1 MNKVILMS
9 DPKTKIYP
17 GVEFIKKLTTEYRKN
32 LSEIIKNLV
41 PEIYE
46 CVKHAGFRVNK
57 NDENLYR
64 LKIQKAN
71 DFASIGGLFTNKI
84 FENRERQTDRE
95 GKLLKL
101 SLLNLKSRF
110 QNMDNEFDKA
120 KLEKS
125 LANENF
131 DSRKIFSITKIIL
144 DIREVRNDLEHE
156 DVDNENTLSQ
166 ALLMHSFFNR
176 LMDLIPVHIK
186 EASDDAKELEK
197 FLKESHLKMIKTS
210 YEDSAFENDESQDE
224 KIQNINLENLEKKL
238 SETLKET
245 IKEEINKQTK
255 NLRGLSISKGLEMHS
270 PKRSS
275 GSTENAKPLEFL
287 RNSKK
292 EMDDLQADLNQMSK
306 ELLPEEYLREQ
317 SYDLH
322 TEYKNKLSKI
332 GVLKKSE
339 SETKNDLTNLGRK
352 IYTLM
357 NNEMNFDWWD
367 CILNSRIMKNIIK
380 HKIYDAEEFKAKE
393 IYPGYLFKTEIKD
406 LGVFTKRDKRSKE
419 IMDLQIKLFW
429 KEIQDIIKSHFYFD
443 YILNSNNSPWKGT
456 SPVFFKNESI
466 ENKKIREDVINYLKK
481 SDPKRINQD
490 IFSTFSTSYVR
501 KFKEIMDQFPETKF
515 TWGEI
520 EYQKSLP
527 EKPYNSDDFFTGHYI
542 QVLK

>member
-46 CVKHAGFRVNK
+46 CVTQAGFRVNK
-57 NDENLYR
+57 NDANLYR
-64 LKIQKAN
+64 LKIEKAN

-84 FENRERQTDRE
+84 FENRERKTDRE
-95 GKLLKL
+95 GKLVKL
-101 SLLNLKSRF
+101 SLSTLKSKF

-120 KLEKS
+120 KLQQS
-125 LANENF
+125 LTNENF
-131 DSRKIFSITKIIL
+131 DSKKIFSITKIIL

-156 DVDNENTLSQ
+156 DVDNDYTLSQ
-166 ALLMHSFFNR
+166 AFLMYSLFYR

-186 EASDDAKELEK
+186 EASDDARELEK
-197 FLKESHLKMIKTS
+197 FLKESHLKMIKTL

-224 KIQNINLENLEKKL
+224 KNKNIDLENLEKN
-238 SETLKET
+238 
-245 IKEEINKQTK
+245 INE
-255 NLRGLSISKGLEMHS
+255 LRREVRELSISKDREIHS
-270 PKRSS
+270 SKSS
-275 GSTENAKPLEFL
+275 FHSVKEAKPLEFL
-287 RNSKK
+287 RGSKEEKDYLHEEK
-292 EMDDLQADLNQMSK
+292 ERDYLDKELNQMSK

-332 GVLKKSE
+332 GVLKKTE

-393 IYPGYLFKTEIKD
+393 IYPGYLFKTKFKG
-406 LGVFTKRDKRSKE
+406 LGEFTERDKQSKE

-429 KEIQDIIKSHFYFD
+429 KEIQDVIKSHLYFD
-443 YILNSNNSPWKGT
+443 YILNSNNFPWKKT
-456 SPVFFKNESI
+456 SPVFIKNESN
-466 ENKKIREDVINYLKK
+466 EDKKIREDVINYLEKN
-481 SDPKRINQD
+481 DPKRINQD

-501 KFKEIMDQFPETKF
+501 KFKETMDQFPEIKF

-520 EYQKSLP
+520 EYQKSLT
-527 EKPYNSDDFFTGHYI
+527 ERPYNSDEIFTGHFI

>member
-1 MNKVILMS
+1 LNKVILMS

-46 CVKHAGFRVNK
+46 CVTQAGFRVNK
-57 NDENLYR
+57 NDANLYR
-64 LKIQKAN
+64 LKIEKAN

-84 FENRERQTDRE
+84 FENRERKTDRE
-95 GKLLKL
+95 GKLVKL
-101 SLLNLKSRF
+101 SLSTLKSKF

-120 KLEKS
+120 KLQQS
-125 LANENF
+125 LTNENF
-131 DSRKIFSITKIIL
+131 DSKKIFSITKIIL

-156 DVDNENTLSQ
+156 DVDNDYTLSQ
-166 ALLMHSFFNR
+166 AFLMHSLFYR

-186 EASDDAKELEK
+186 EASDDARELEK

-224 KIQNINLENLEKKL
+224 KIKNIDLENLEKN
-238 SETLKET
+238 
-245 IKEEINKQTK
+245 INE
-255 NLRGLSISKGLEMHS
+255 LRREVRELSISKDREIHS
-270 PKRSS
+270 PKSS
-275 GSTENAKPLEFL
+275 FHSVKEAKPLEFL
-287 RNSKK
+287 RGSKEEKDYLHEEK
-292 EMDDLQADLNQMSK
+292 ERDYLDKELNQMSK

-317 SYDLH
+317 SYDFLNKQ
-322 TEYKNKLSKI
+322 YKNKLSKI

-339 SETKNDLTNLGRK
+339 SEVKKELTNLGRK

-367 CILNSRIMKNIIK
+367 CILNSRIMNNIIK
-380 HKIYDAEEFKAKE
+380 HKIYDAEEFKLKD
-393 IYPGYLFKTEIKD
+393 ICPGYLFKTKFKD
-406 LGVFTKRDKRSKE
+406 LGEFTERDKQSKE

-429 KEIQDIIKSHFYFD
+429 KEIQDVIKSHLYFD
-443 YILNSNNSPWKGT
+443 YILNSNNFPWKKT
-456 SPVFFKNESI
+456 SPVFIKNESN
-466 ENKKIREDVINYLKK
+466 ENKKIREDVINYLEKN
-481 SDPKRINQD
+481 DPKRINQD

-501 KFKEIMDQFPETKF
+501 KFKETMDQFPEIKF

-520 EYQKSLP
+520 EYQKSLT
-527 EKPYNSDDFFTGHYI
+527 ERPYNSDEIFTGHFI